1 MASVS
6 DPWRGAKIEYF
17 GSPGSSEPP
26 VGRAQGIGGNNPPPV
41 QPVPPTDDLKDRVT
55 EGAMS
60 VLAICGKVALLGVA
74 AVGAVGF
81 GLAAIGVV
89 TMTMGL
95 GIIPLACVGF
105 TVVVLGGFLLVVPK
119 D

>member
-1 MASVS
+1 ME
-6 DPWRGAKIEYF
+6 K
-17 GSPGSSEPP
+17 
-26 VGRAQGIGGNNPPPV
+26 
-41 QPVPPTDDLKDRVT
+41 
-55 EGAMS
+55 
-60 VLAICGKVALLGVA
+60 LLFRCA

-105 TVVVLGGFLLVVPK
+105 TVVVLGGFFISSSERLGGLGAK
-119 D
+119 IKSCCRSAS